1 MFKFI
6 KRFFEREAEE
16 YAKEF
21 GFDAPIEQELEP
33 GVISINEDE
42 SGIVTDEG
50 ILQINGCS
58 YIEGLDDYE
67 WYFAIRKENLQ
78 TLWAEL
84 KESSD
89 TDSIDGEEFMLWM
102 KREKKRVSDFQDVCV
117 AKEIPHAFQNFM

>member
-1 MFKFI
+1 MFKFL
-6 KRFFEREAEE
+6 KRFFERQAEE
-16 YAKEF
+16 YAEEF
-21 GFDAPIEQELEP
+21 GFDAPIEKELEP

-84 KESSD
+84 KEPSD
-89 TDSIDGEEFMLWM
+89 ADSIDGEEFMHWM